1 MTALFGIQPDMLVL
15 PLMYA
20 GIGFLAAA
28 VIAVALSPAIHR
40 RAERLTERRLN
51 KDLPLSV
58 REMRAE
64 KDHLRAQHAM
74 ATRALELDL
83 DTLREKTARQGAELG
98 RRTAEANRLRHALA
112 EKSAALAAME
122 RQSADADRTGGH
134 VRADLAAARF
144 EAQAAQTALQEAE
157 RAILALQNDI
167 ASLQATV
174 DQRTQLIDR
183 QQRDIMQ
190 LSAELERIR
199 TAPPAV
205 APAVVHAAPAAAPV
219 GEDAM
224 AAALVEARPVALTP
238 TTARVSAASLSAF
251 EARLAAIRDDKPA
264 PRKRAKPAVVIAP
277 APVPLQQTMH
287 GAADIAVPAA
297 EPPAPAAADAEAARP
312 ATDIRYDE
320 PLSTADLIELG
331 KAMLRQ
337 PAHAGPP
344 HRTH

>member
-58 REMRAE
+58 RELRAE
-64 KDHLRAQHAM
+64 KDHMRAQHAM

-98 RRTAEANRLRHALA
+98 RRTAEANRLRRALA
-112 EKSAALAAME
+112 EKTAALDAVE

-134 VRADLAAARF
+134 LRADLAAARF

-157 RAILALQNDI
+157 QAILTLQNDI

-174 DQRTQLIDR
+174 DRRTQLIDR

-190 LSAELERIR
+190 LSAELERVR
-199 TAPPAV
+199 TAPPA
-205 APAVVHAAPAAAPV
+205 HAARTAAPV
-219 GEDAM
+219 GEEAM

-238 TTARVSAASLSAF
+238 TTVRVSAASLSAF

-264 PRKRAKPAVVIAP
+264 PRKPATPAIVVAP
-277 APVPLQQTMH
+277 APVPLQQPMRGT
-287 GAADIAVPAA
+287 ADIAAPAA
-297 EPPAPAAADAEAARP
+297 EPPAAAAADAEAARP

>member
-15 PLMYA
+15 PLMYV
-20 GIGFLAAA
+20 GIGFLAAS

-51 KDLPLSV
+51 KDIPLSV
-58 REMRAE
+58 RELRAE

-83 DTLREKTARQGAELG
+83 DTLREKTALQGAELG
-98 RRTAEANRLRHALA
+98 RRTAEANRLRQALA
-112 EKSAALAAME
+112 EKSGALAAME

-134 VRADLAAARF
+134 LRADLAAARF
-144 EAQAAQTALQEAE
+144 EAQAAQTALQDAE

-174 DQRTQLIDR
+174 DRRTQLIDR

-190 LSAELERIR
+190 LSAELERLR
-199 TAPPAV
+199 AAPPAV
-205 APAVVHAAPAAAPV
+205 APTVADAALAARAIE
-219 GEDAM
+219 EDAM
-224 AAALVEARPVALTP
+224 AAALIEARPVALAP
-238 TTARVSAASLSAF
+238 TQVRVSAASLSAF
-251 EARLAAIRDDKPA
+251 EARLAAIRDDKPPVRKTAA
-264 PRKRAKPAVVIAP
+264 PAIVVAP
-277 APVPLQQTMH
+277 APVAQQPATS
-287 GAADIAVPAA
+287 GAADPAPAAPEPAADIA
-297 EPPAPAAADAEAARP
+297 APARP

-337 PAHAGPP
+337 PAQAGPP